1 MHNAQFSG
9 PGSSAS
15 NDGEFSMKTAKG
27 ALRVI
32 TSDFDRSPVA
42 RYIQLATLFRSRIAT
57 GEWPVGS
64 RIPNVDELAAEFAV
78 ARGTMREALGLLEE
92 EGLLER
98 LRAKGTFIRKSPVNE
113 YAHKLA
119 IDWKSLI
126 SAHEG
131 ATIDV
136 LEQGVVTE
144 LPQIDRGKGKPAA
157 KYQMMRRLH
166 LRQGQPYLVGRFYL
180 EYELF
185 KKGPPLQFRRLP
197 TLPILHRIAGS
208 EIANAW
214 QTLTIGTA
222 DVDIAALLKISLN
235 APVAKVDRVA
245 IDKNGIV
252 IYAGHGV
259 YRGDSLSLEI
269 ELR

>member
-1 MHNAQFSG
+1 
-9 PGSSAS
+9 
-15 NDGEFSMKTAKG
+15 MKTAKSP
-27 ALRVI
+27 LRVVANA
-32 TSDFDRSPVA
+32 DLNRSPVA
-42 RYIQLATLFRSRIAT
+42 LYIQLATLFRTRIAN

-64 RIPNVDELAAEFAV
+64 RIPNVDELAVEFAV
-78 ARGTMREALGLLEE
+78 ARGTMREALGLLEK

-98 LRAKGTFIRKSPVNE
+98 LRARGTFIRKSPVDSH
-113 YAHKLA
+113 AHKLA

-131 ATIDV
+131 ATIEV
-136 LEQGVVTE
+136 LEQRVVAE
-144 LPQIDRGKGKPAA
+144 LPQVDRSKGKPAD

-197 TLPILHRIAGS
+197 TLPILHKIAGARIAS
-208 EIANAW
+208 AW

-222 DVDIAALLKISLN
+222 DVDIAALLKIPLN
-235 APVAKVDRVA
+235 APVAKVDRIA
-245 IDKNGIV
+245 IDNVGTIL
-252 IYAGHGV
+252 YAGHGI
-259 YRGDSLSLEI
+259 YRGDSISMEM